1 MIVKTDCEADGS
13 SAALIIRVYWPPGAA
28 RLSPVPG
35 AECGHWR
42 HRPMESRHPALAPLL
57 HTPTQ
62 HSLGWSLFLTIPSLY
77 LHYIYNSTLY
87 LLYTILLPSYVIN
100 MIHNLPFSS
109 QTECRA
115 VVTTTC
121 RRYVLLTAIVVS
133 YAQSIITSY
142 PKLNF
147 GTLLQWQ
154 EHTQRDLTSN
164 SFHLSFIQNTAALSS
179 TCPQPVFM
187 FGLRA
192 MGRGIFRR
200 LLLLSENNINPS
212 YTVMPAQITG

>member
-1 MIVKTDCEADGS
+1 
-13 SAALIIRVYWPPGAA
+13 
-28 RLSPVPG
+28 
-35 AECGHWR
+35 
-42 HRPMESRHPALAPLL
+42 
-57 HTPTQ
+57 
-62 HSLGWSLFLTIPSLY
+62 
-77 LHYIYNSTLY
+77 
-87 LLYTILLPSYVIN
+87 
-100 MIHNLPFSS
+100 MIHNMPFSS

-115 VVTTTC
+115 VVSTTC

-212 YTVMPAQITG
+212 YTVMPAQITGWYDKYQGMDASYLFIVILCVKNKRIWIQNIPWWY

>member
-1 MIVKTDCEADGS
+1 M
-13 SAALIIRVYWPPGAA
+13 
-28 RLSPVPG
+28 
-35 AECGHWR
+35 
-42 HRPMESRHPALAPLL
+42 
-57 HTPTQ
+57 
-62 HSLGWSLFLTIPSLY
+62 
-77 LHYIYNSTLY
+77 
-87 LLYTILLPSYVIN
+87 
-100 MIHNLPFSS
+100 
-109 QTECRA
+109 
-115 VVTTTC
+115 
-121 RRYVLLTAIVVS
+121 LLTAIGVA

-142 PKLNF
+142 SKLNF

-154 EHTQRDLTSN
+154 EHTQRNYQIERDLTSN